1 VRSWWALTRRCQFNQ
16 LLGGE
21 YEEHHCGLVAAATV
35 AVLAASPKPLTAEE
49 AGGCVCVGGCEGL
62 AYYNPCPNGMCS
74 WFCSVKPGQT

>member
-1 VRSWWALTRRCQFNQ
+1 MKSIIVAL
-16 LLGGE
+16 GI
-21 YEEHHCGLVAAATV
+21 AAATV